1 MLKVLLAGGGTA
13 GHINPALAIAEII
26 KEHVPDAQF
35 LYAGTPKGMEAT
47 LVPKQGM
54 EFTPIKVSGFQRKLT
69 LKNVGRNI
77 RATAYLASSGHRA
90 KQIINGFEPDIV
102 IGTGGY
108 VSGPIVFEAT
118 KMQIP
123 TVIHEQNAYPGVT
136 TKILSKRV
144 NKVMLTVEEA
154 LNYLPENIPYTVT
167 GLPVRKGFTK
177 KMTREEAKKSLGFD
191 DSMVILSYGGSLGAG
206 AINDIAKELI
216 IYEQKNK
223 LKINHIHS
231 FGKMGK
237 DTFEKSLV
245 ENGVDLSDKRLMV
258 KDYIHNMDVC
268 MAAADLIISRSGASA
283 ITELEAEGRASILIP
298 SPVVTG
304 NHQYHNAMVLGK
316 AEAAIVIE
324 QKNID
329 INDIISKV
337 EDFEKHPEK
346 LDAFAKKAASL
357 YITNTN
363 ERIWNEIEKEIP
375 ERKK

>member
-26 KEHVPDAQF
+26 KEHDTDAKF

-54 EFTPIKVSGFQRKLT
+54 EFAPIKVSGFQRKLSI
-69 LKNVGRNI
+69 KNIGRNI
-77 RATAYLASSGHRA
+77 RAVSYLASSGHRA
-90 KQIINGFEPDIV
+90 KQIIKGFEPDLV

-108 VSGPIVFEAT
+108 VSGPIVYEAA
-118 KMQIP
+118 KMKIP

-144 NKVMLTVEEA
+144 DKVLLTVEEA
-154 LNYLPENIPYTVT
+154 MNYLPENIPYTVT
-167 GLPVRKGFTK
+167 GLPVRKGFTQR
-177 KMTREEAKKSLGFD
+177 MTREEAKKALGFD
-191 DSMVILSYGGSLGAG
+191 NGMVILSYGGSLGAG
-206 AINDIAKELI
+206 AINDIARELI
-216 IYEQKNK
+216 IYEKENN
-223 LKINHIHS
+223 LEINHIHS

-237 DTFEKSLV
+237 DTFEKSLT
-245 ENGVDLSDKRLMV
+245 EKGIDLTDKRLMI

-268 MAAADLIISRSGASA
+268 MAAADLIICRSGASA

-298 SPVVTG
+298 SPVVAG

-316 AEAAIVIE
+316 AGAAIVIE

-329 INDIISKV
+329 IKDIISKV
-337 EDFEKHPEK
+337 DDFKNHPEK
-346 LDAFAKKAASL
+346 LDILAQKAASL

-363 ERIWNEIEKEIP
+363 ERIWNEIEKVISE
-375 ERKK
+375 KK